1 MEMSSVLVVGSIA
14 LDTIENPNGKRE
26 NLLGGSATYVTVA
39 AGRSIPVHVAGI
51 IGDDFPAEG
60 LEVFRQ
66 YSDDLSD
73 LKQVSGKTFR
83 WGGKY
88 SEDMDTR
95 ETLFTELGV
104 FSEYSPQISHTNKTV
119 PIVFLAN
126 IHPAL
131 QLSIIEQMEGNP
143 LIITDTMN
151 LWIETTKNELL
162 DVLNKTNI
170 LLINEGEAE
179 LLSGTN
185 DIEKSAV
192 KLQELGP
199 KTVVIKKGSSGAIL
213 FSGGEKI
220 SIGVYPVRK
229 VIDTTGAGDAF
240 GGGFISALASG
251 GSFQDALIN
260 GSVLGSICVE
270 GFGIESLKKV
280 NSGELLKR
288 EKFLRTCFFS

>member
-14 LDTIENPNGKRE
+14 LDTIENPYGKRE

-39 AGRSIPVHVAGI
+39 SGRSISVHVVGI

-66 YSDDLSD
+66 YSHDLSD

-88 SEDMDTR
+88 AEDMDTR

-185 DIEKSAV
+185 DIEKSAG

-288 EKFLRTCFFS
+288 EKFLRTYFFS